1 MKSRR
6 LLQASTP
13 RLLARP
19 TAVRRKGEYH
29 SVHGS
34 FDRAMTVDVYN
45 ICHGSELSGLDLSS
59 PIAAPLIDAFRSPP
73 PWSGTTTRLP
83 SVDDL
88 QSAVFLHVAWHIL
101 RTVTKPD
108 TSH

>member
-1 MKSRR
+1 MSTNKQHTLSSASWVQDIREI
-6 LLQASTP
+6 QAPFTSKYSE
-13 RLLARP
+13 AI
-19 TAVRRKGEYH
+19 G
-29 SVHGS
+29 
-34 FDRAMTVDVYN
+34 
-45 ICHGSELSGLDLSS
+45 CHGAELSGLDLSS

-88 QSAVFLHVAWHIL
+88 QSAVFLHVAGHIL